1 MSILAHALKRSPVR
15 KLLLRLSLL
24 ALLLALPAVGCANED
39 TSTSVATPKAPPAVE
54 TPQASPAP
62 SLQRRPFQPRVEVVA
77 ERLDVPWSLAF
88 APDGRLLFTERSGRV
103 RVITKGRLEPEPVAV
118 LRVNAVTEAGLMGLA
133 LDPDF
138 SRNGYLYVMYTYR
151 VGDQLW
157 NRVSRLT
164 ERDGKAADE
173 RILLDNLPGG
183 NIHDGGRLKFGPG
196 GKLYITIGDAGT
208 SAFAQ
213 QRDTLAGKILRI
225 NRDGSIP
232 PDNPFPGSPVYSLG
246 HRNPQGLA
254 WHPVTGKLFET
265 EHGPVGNDEVNTIE
279 AGHNYGWPQ
288 VQARA
293 GNPEFVDPIL
303 VFSPALAPSGATFY
317 RGDILWEWTGNL
329 FFAAL
334 VGQQLHRIVLKAP
347 DFREVESHEAVYFGE
362 YGRLRDVVEGPDG
375 FLYFATNNRDGRG
388 SPRPTDDR
396 ILRIV
401 P

>member
-1 MSILAHALKRSPVR
+1 MKR
-15 KLLLRLSLL
+15 LLLLSLL
-24 ALLLALPAVGCANED
+24 DLCLALLVLGCAAAGTSTPRDSARDSPTASATAKALPAAE
-39 TSTSVATPKAPPAVE
+39 TPPPSATPS
-54 TPQASPAP
+54 PQRKP
-62 SLQRRPFQPRVEVVA
+62 SQPRVEVVA
-77 ERLDVPWSLAF
+77 EQLDVPWSLAF
-88 APDGRLLFTERSGRV
+88 APDGRLFFTERSGRV
-103 RVITKGRLEPEPVAV
+103 RVITKGRVEPEPLAT
-118 LRVNAVTEAGLMGLA
+118 LRVTAVTEAGLMGLA
-133 LDPDF
+133 LDPEF

-151 VGDQLW
+151 AGDQLR

-164 ERDGKAADE
+164 ERDGKATDE
-173 RILLDNLPGG
+173 HILLDNLPAG
-183 NIHDGGRLKFGPG
+183 NIHDGGRLKFGPDR
-196 GKLYITIGDAGT
+196 KLYITLGDTGN

-225 NRDGSIP
+225 NPDGSIP

-254 WHPVTGKLFET
+254 WHPVTGVLFET
-265 EHGPVGNDEVNTIE
+265 EHGPTGNDEVNIIE
-279 AGHNYGWPQ
+279 AGRNYGWPQ

-303 VFSPALAPSGATFY
+303 FFNPSVAPSGATFY
-317 RGDILWEWTGNL
+317 QGDKLGDWTGNL
-329 FFAAL
+329 FFAGL

-347 DFREVESHEAVYFGE
+347 DFREVESHESLNLGE

-388 SPRPTDDR
+388 RPGPADDR

>member
-1 MSILAHALKRSPVR
+1 MR
-15 KLLLRLSLL
+15 KLLLPLGLL
-24 ALLLALPAVGCANED
+24 ALFLPLSVLGCAD
-39 TSTSVATPKAPPAVE
+39 TPTPTPMLKAPPATE
-54 TPQASPAP
+54 TPLPSPTP

-77 ERLDVPWSLAF
+77 ENLDVPWSLAF
-88 APDGRLLFTERSGRV
+88 APDGRLFFTERSGRI

-118 LRVNAVTEAGLMGLA
+118 LRVAAVTEAGLMGLA

-138 SRNGYLYVMYTYR
+138 SRSGYLYVMYTYR
-151 VGDQLW
+151 IGDQLR

-173 RILLDNLPGG
+173 YILLDNLPAG
-183 NIHDGGRLKFGPG
+183 NIHDGGRLKFGPD
-196 GKLYITIGDAGT
+196 GKLYITIGDAGA

-246 HRNPQGLA
+246 HRNTHGLA

-265 EHGPVGNDEVNTIE
+265 EHGPVGNDEVNIIE
-279 AGHNYGWPQ
+279 AGRNYGWPQ

-303 VFSPALAPSGATFY
+303 VFNPSVAPSGATFY
-317 RGDILWEWTGNL
+317 QGDKLGEWTGNL
-329 FFAAL
+329 FFAGL

-347 DFREVESHEAVYFGE
+347 DFREVESHEALYLGE

-396 ILRIV
+396 ILRIL